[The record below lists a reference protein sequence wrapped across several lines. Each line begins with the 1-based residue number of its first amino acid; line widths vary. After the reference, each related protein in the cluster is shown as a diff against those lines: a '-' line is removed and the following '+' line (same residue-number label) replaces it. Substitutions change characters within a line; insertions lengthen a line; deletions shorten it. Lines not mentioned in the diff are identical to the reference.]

1 MSEEL
6 YEPLPDL
13 KAYLKRIGITHV
25 KEPSPEF
32 LDELVYAHQSTV
44 PFDNLDVCERGIVPS
59 LGIADLFDKI
69 VIRKRGGFC
78 FELNALFGALL
89 KALGFSARPCM
100 ARVLL
105 RPVPYPLI
113 SHRANIVTISGKRY
127 LADVG
132 FGGPQ
137 PTFAPLIEDGVSRTE
152 RGHTFTMHHVDHSW
166 WEVGYQGSKEE
177 ERSVLRVCTMA
188 VGEEDFVPLSFFQ
201 AMYPQSVFKLNRMA
215 NIVTESGALN
225 LRNETFTVFENGQKT
240 VTEIHDE
247 EAVAQLLEEK
257 FGIVDWR

>member
-13 KAYLKRIGITHV
+13 EAYLKRIGV
-25 KEPSPEF
+25 KDVKDPSPEF
-32 LDELVYAHQSTV
+32 LDELIYAHQSTV

-59 LGIADLFDKI
+59 LGIADLYDKI
-69 VIRKRGGFC
+69 VVRRRGGYC

-89 KALGFSARPCM
+89 KALGFSVQPCM

-105 RPVPYPLI
+105 RPIPYPLI
-113 SHRANIVTISGKRY
+113 SHRANIVAIDGKRY

-137 PTFAPLIEDGVSRTE
+137 PTFAPVIEDGVSRTE
-152 RGHTFTMHHVDHSW
+152 RGHTFTLHRVGHCW
-166 WEVGYQGSKEE
+166 WEVGYQGSSEE
-177 ERSVLRVCTMA
+177 ERAVLRVCAMA

-201 AMYPQSVFKLNRMA
+201 AANPQSVFKLNRMA
-215 NIVTESGALN
+215 NIVTEDGALN
-225 LRNETFTVFENGQKT
+225 LRNSTYTVFENGKRT
-240 VTEIHDE
+240 ETEIDDE
-247 EAVAQLLEEK
+247 DTVVQLLEEK